1 MLHCFTTWLAR
12 GWPNLFSPIK
22 PMKNLRLYMRTL
34 KKKNAGPG
42 MPWNKSVHCFQACL
56 VIDVFCAG
64 PCLLLP
70 LPPPPTTPTIYQLP
84 PCCFFLPL
92 SRHPPVADR
101 HRRSPPC
108 FSVRVTDAPL
118 TTASAAICRCRVLF
132 FPSAFLRALA
142 FRRSGAHLAVRFMG
156 FGPIECLMD

>member
-1 MLHCFTTWLAR
+1 MVACCFTTWLAR
-12 GWPNLFSPIK
+12 GWPNLSLIK
-22 PMKNLRLYMRTL
+22 PVKSTALHEDI
-34 KKKNAGPG
+34 KKTQVLH
-42 MPWNKSVHCFQACL
+42 PWKHSVHWFQACL
-56 VIDVFCAG
+56 VIDVFCAV
-64 PCLLLP
+64 PCLP
-70 LPPPPTTPTIYQLP
+70 PPPPPPPTTPTIYQLP

-101 HRRSPPC
+101 HRRSPRG